1 MNGVRRSSHAQT
13 YPPAMSKAIAESIQ
27 EELRQ
32 ERTMNLSKDQGLQWW
47 MEPRE
52 DLP

>member
-1 MNGVRRSSHAQT
+1 MKGVRRSRHAQT
-13 YPPAMSKAIAESIQ
+13 YPPAMCRAIAERIQ

-47 MEPRE
+47 MEPPE